1 VTAEETGEGAG
12 ENRWSR
18 RWRDGWARW
27 RIWLY
32 PLVTVLL
39 FSLALGVL
47 HRELASLHWVDVSA
61 ALARLGPTVLLLSL
75 SATAL
80 SYGALTGYDVLA
92 LRHLSHPLPYRQV
105 GLASFVATVVGHNVG
120 MALVSASAVRTRFYT
135 AWGLSAT
142 EVAGVVAFLSVTLGL
157 GLAFVTSLALL
168 LEPTVASRMLFLPT
182 ALVQGMGALLLVA
195 VLAYLGLCAT
205 RRAPFRFRHW
215 RVSVPNAATATQQLA
230 LAVVDLALGATALYV
245 LLPAH
250 PSLNWPVFV
259 GVYVLAVMAGVIS
272 HVPAGLGVFET
283 VMLLALPEL
292 PKDSLL
298 AAILVYRV
306 VYYLVPL
313 GLVALLVSGLAI
325 RERQHAVVRSAA
337 RLRRVFVWAAPTV
350 VSAVVF
356 LVGAVLLFSGSLPA
370 ASSRLHVLRG
380 LLPLPVLEV
389 SHLIGSLLGLMLL
402 ILAHGLYRRID
413 VAYRLVLWLLAG
425 AVLVSLLK
433 GLDIEEALVSLS
445 AMGVLWLGRGA
456 FRRRGSAWPDVLS
469 PRWVAAIVVVLLATV
484 WLGLFSYRHVDYA
497 QDLWWHFAF
506 RGDAPRF
513 LRATLTVVV
522 ALIALAALR
531 WLRPKAPAPGA
542 ADAPSLQTAAALVA
556 ASPRAEAAL
565 ALLGDKRLLFSPA
578 QDAFLM
584 YQVQGQSWIAMGDP
598 VGPTAA
604 CEALAWQFRELVDR
618 HGGRVVFYQVDRAN
632 LGLYLDLGLSAIK
645 LGEEAIVSLPG
656 FSLEGAARAALR
668 QVHRRAQRD
677 GLVFEVVSLQ
687 DHPELMA
694 ELRQVSDTWLA
705 DKHTREKGFSLGRFD
720 PAYLAHFPIAVAW
733 HGGQVVAF
741 ANLWCSA
748 GQQELSVDLMR
759 YRPSPIKS
767 IMDCFF
773 VELMLWGQ
781 RQGYAQFNLGMAP
794 LSGLETHP
802 LAPLW
807 HRMGTLLFRHGEHF
821 YNFQGLRSY
830 KAKFDPQWRA
840 RYLAAPGGVSMPA
853 VLLDVAALIAGGY
866 RGIVRR

>member
-1 VTAEETGEGAG
+1 VTAATTGAD
-12 ENRWSR
+12 RWV
-18 RWRDGWARW
+18 RWRS
-27 RIWLY
+27 WLY

-39 FSLALGVL
+39 FSLALRVL
-47 HRELASLHWVDVSA
+47 HGELASIHWTDVSA
-61 ALARLGPTVLLLSL
+61 ALARLGPMVLVLSL
-75 SATAL
+75 AATAL
-80 SYGALTGYDVLA
+80 SYAALTGYDVLA
-92 LRHLSHPLPYRQV
+92 LRYLSHSLPYRQV

-120 MALVSASAVRTRFYT
+120 MALVSASAVRARFYT

-142 EVAGVVAFLSVTLGL
+142 EVAGVIAFLSLTLGL

-168 LEPTVASRMLFLPT
+168 MEPTVASRMLFLPP
-182 ALVQGMGALLLVA
+182 ALVQGMGALILLGV
-195 VLAYLGLCAT
+195 VAYLLLCAV
-205 RRAPFRFRHW
+205 RRAPFQFRNW
-215 RVSVPNAATATQQLA
+215 QVWTPDAATSLKQLA
-230 LAVVDLALGATALYV
+230 LAVLDLALGATALYV
-245 LLPAH
+245 LLPSH
-250 PSLNWPVFV
+250 PSLSWPMLV

-283 VMLLALPEL
+283 VMLLALPDL

-298 AAILVYRV
+298 AAIVVYRV

-313 GLVALLVSGLAI
+313 GVVALLVSGLSM
-325 RERQHAVVRSAA
+325 RERQHTVVRSAA

-350 VSAVVF
+350 ASAVVF

-370 ASSRLHVLRG
+370 ESSRLHWLRG

-413 VAYRLVLWLLAG
+413 VAHRLVLWLLAG
-425 AVLVSLLK
+425 AALVSLLK

-445 AMGVLWLGRGA
+445 AMSLLWLGRDA
-456 FRRRGSAWPDVLS
+456 FRRRGPAWPDVLS
-469 PRWVAAIVVVLLATV
+469 PRWVAAIMVVLLATV
-484 WLGLFSYRHVDYA
+484 WLGLFSYRHVEYA
-497 QDLWWHFAF
+497 QDLWWDFAF

-513 LRATLTVVV
+513 LRASLTVVV
-522 ALIALAALR
+522 ALIALATMR
-531 WLRPKAPAPGA
+531 WLRPKAPDPGPV
-542 ADAPSLQTAAALVA
+542 DALSLQTAAAIVA
-556 ASPRAEAAL
+556 ASPRAESAL

-584 YQVQGQSWIAMGDP
+584 YRVQGQSWVAMGDP
-598 VGPTAA
+598 VGPPAA

-618 HGGRVVFYQVDRAN
+618 HGGRVVFYQVDSSN

-645 LGEEAIVSLPG
+645 LGEEAIVSLPE
-656 FSLEGAARAALR
+656 FHLEGASRAPLR

-677 GLVFEVVSLQ
+677 GLVFEVVALQ
-687 DHPELMA
+687 HHPELMA

-705 DKHTREKGFSLGRFD
+705 DKHTREKGFSLGCFD
-720 PAYLAHFPIAVAW
+720 PAYLAHFPIAVAR
-733 HGGQVVAF
+733 HSGQVIAF

-748 GQQELSVDLMR
+748 AKRELSVDLMR
-759 YRPSPIKS
+759 YRPSPVKS

-781 RQGYAQFNLGMAP
+781 GEGYANFNLGMAP

-840 RYLAAPGGVSMPA
+840 RYLAAPGGVGMPA

-866 RGIVRR
+866 RGIVLR

>member
-1 VTAEETGEGAG
+1 MTAATSGLD
-12 ENRWSR
+12 RWV
-18 RWRDGWARW
+18 RWRR
-27 RIWLY
+27 WLY
-32 PLVTVLL
+32 PLFTVLL
-39 FSLALGVL
+39 FALALGVL
-47 HRELASLHWVDVSA
+47 HRELASIHWSDVSA
-61 ALARLGPTVLLLSL
+61 ALARLGPMVLVLSVA
-75 SATAL
+75 ATAL
-80 SYGALTGYDVLA
+80 SYAALTGYDVLA
-92 LRHLSHPLPYRQV
+92 LRYLSHPLPYRQV

-142 EVAGVVAFLSVTLGL
+142 EVAGLIAFLSVTLGL
-157 GLAFVTSLALL
+157 GLALVTSLALL
-168 LEPTVASRMLFLPT
+168 LEPTVASRMLFLPP
-182 ALVQGMGALLLVA
+182 ALVQGMGGLVLLG
-195 VLAYLGLCAT
+195 VLAYLVLCGV
-205 RRAPFRFRHW
+205 RRAPFQFRHW
-215 RVSVPNAATATQQLA
+215 QVWTPDAATALKQLA
-230 LAVVDLALGATALYV
+230 LAVLDLALGATALYV

-250 PSLNWPVFV
+250 PTLTWPMFV

-272 HVPAGLGVFET
+272 HVPGGLGVFET
-283 VMLLALPEL
+283 VMLLALPDL

-298 AAILVYRV
+298 AAIVVYRV
-306 VYYLVPL
+306 VYYLLPL
-313 GLVALLVSGLAI
+313 GVVALLVTGLAL
-325 RERQHAVVRSAA
+325 RERQQAVVRHAK
-337 RLRRVFVWAAPTV
+337 RLRRVFVWVAPTV

-370 ASSRLHVLRG
+370 ESSRLHLLRG

-402 ILAHGLYRRID
+402 ILAHGLHRRLD
-413 VAYRLVLWLLAG
+413 VAYRLVLWLLGG
-425 AVLVSLLK
+425 AVLASLLK

-445 AMGVLWLGRGA
+445 AMAVLWLGRGA

-469 PRWVAAIVVVLLATV
+469 PRWVAAIGVVLLATL
-484 WLGLFSYRHVDYA
+484 WLGLFSYRHVEYA
-497 QDLWWHFAF
+497 QDLWWDFAF

-513 LRATLTVVV
+513 LRASLTVVV
-522 ALIALAALR
+522 ALMALTTMR
-531 WLRPKAPAPGA
+531 WLRPKAPDPEP
-542 ADAPSLQTAAALVA
+542 ADARSLQTAAAVVA

-565 ALLGDKRLLFSPA
+565 VLLGDKRLLFSPA

-584 YQVQGQSWIAMGDP
+584 YRVQGQSWIAMGDP
-598 VGPTAA
+598 VGPPAA
-604 CEALAWQFRELVDR
+604 CEAIAWQFRELVDR
-618 HGGRVVFYQVDRAN
+618 HGGRVVFYQVDSAN

-645 LGEEAIVSLPG
+645 LGEEAIVSLPD

-668 QVHRRAQRD
+668 QVQRRAQRD
-677 GLVFEVVSLQ
+677 GLVFEVVSLHDQ
-687 DHPELMA
+687 PALMA
-694 ELRQVSDTWLA
+694 ELREVSDTWLA

-720 PAYLAHFPIAVAW
+720 PAYLKHFPIAVAR
-733 HGGQVVAF
+733 HSGQVIAF

-748 GQQELSVDLMR
+748 GKQELSVDLMR

-773 VELMLWGQ
+773 VELMRWGQ
-781 RQGYAQFNLGMAP
+781 REGYASFNLGMAP

-840 RYLAAPGGVSMPA
+840 RYLAAPGGVGMPA

-866 RGIVRR
+866 RGIVLR

>member
-1 VTAEETGEGAG
+1 MAGAAG
-12 ENRWSR
+12 VDRWKD
-18 RWRDGWARW
+18 RWLTW

-32 PLVTVLL
+32 PAVTVLL
-39 FSLALGVL
+39 FSLALRVL
-47 HRELASLHWVDVSA
+47 HGELASIHGSDVSA
-61 ALARLGPTVLLLSL
+61 ALTRLGPLAIGLCLA
-75 SATAL
+75 ATAL
-80 SYGALTGYDVLA
+80 SYLALTGYDVLA
-92 LRHLSHPLPYRQV
+92 LRYLSHPLPYRQV
-105 GLASFVATVVGHNVG
+105 ALASFVATVVGHNVG

-142 EVAGVVAFLSVTLGL
+142 EVAGLVAFLSVTLGL

-168 LEPTVASRMLFLPT
+168 MEPAVASRMLFLPP
-182 ALVQGMGALLLVA
+182 ALVQGMGALMLFA
-195 VLAYLGLCAT
+195 VLAYLALCAL
-205 RRAPFRFRHW
+205 RRAPFQVRHW
-215 RVSVPNAATATQQLA
+215 RVSAPDAATSAWQIV
-230 LAVVDLALGATALYV
+230 LAVLDLAMGATALYV

-250 PSLNWPVFV
+250 PTLSWPVFV

-272 HVPAGLGVFET
+272 HVPGGLGVFET
-283 VMLLALPEL
+283 VLLLALPEL

-298 AAILVYRV
+298 AAIVVYRL

-313 GLVALLVSGLAI
+313 GLVALLVSGLAM
-325 RERQHAVVRSAA
+325 RERQAAVLRSAR
-337 RLRRVFVWAAPTV
+337 RLRRVLVWAAPTV

-356 LVGAVLLFSGSLPA
+356 LAGAVLLFSGSLPA
-370 ASSRLHVLRG
+370 EPSRLHVLRG

-389 SHLIGSLLGLMLL
+389 SHLIGSLLGLLLL

-413 VAYRLVLWLLAG
+413 VAYRLVLWLLAA

-433 GLDIEEALVSLS
+433 GLDVEEAAVALA
-445 AMGVLWLGRGA
+445 AMGVLWLGRDA
-456 FRRRGSAWPDVLS
+456 FRRRGSAWPDRLS
-469 PRWVAAIVVVLLATV
+469 PRWVVAIVIVLLATV
-484 WLGLFSYRHVDYA
+484 WLGLFSNRHVAYA
-497 QDLWWHFAF
+497 QDLWWHFAL

-531 WLRPKAPAPGA
+531 WLRPRAPAPGP
-542 ADAPSLQTAAALVA
+542 ADPLALHSAAAIVA

-584 YQVQGQSWIAMGDP
+584 YQVQGQSWVAMGDP
-598 VGPTAA
+598 VGPAGA
-604 CEALAWQFRELVDR
+604 CEALAWQFRELVDQ

-632 LGLYLDLGLSAIK
+632 LGRYLDLGLSAIK
-645 LGEEAIVSLPG
+645 LGEEAVVSLPD
-656 FSLEGAARAALR
+656 FSLDGASRAALR
-668 QVHRRAQRD
+668 QVHRRGRRD
-677 GLVFEVVSLQ
+677 GLAFEVVSLQ
-687 DHPELMA
+687 TQPDLLD
-694 ELRQVSDTWLA
+694 ELRQVSETWLA
-705 DKHTREKGFSLGRFD
+705 DKNTREKGFSLGCFD
-720 PAYLAHFPIAVAW
+720 AAYLQHFPIAVAR
-733 HGGQVVAF
+733 HQGRLVAF
-741 ANLWCSA
+741 ANLWSSA
-748 GQQELSVDLMR
+748 GKHELSVDLMR

-781 RQGYAQFNLGMAP
+781 REGYACFNLGMAP

-807 HRMGTLLFRHGEHF
+807 HRMGTLLYRHGEHF

-830 KAKFDPQWRA
+830 KAKFDPQWHA
-840 RYLAAPGGVSMPA
+840 KYLVAPGGVGMPA

-866 RGIVRR
+866 RGIVLR

>member
-1 VTAEETGEGAG
+1 MVFDPNVDRWKERWVT
-12 ENRWSR
+12 
-18 RWRDGWARW
+18 W

-39 FSLALGVL
+39 FILALWVL
-47 HRELASLHWVDVSA
+47 HGELASIHWKDISA
-61 ALARLGPTVLLLSL
+61 ALGRLGPMVLLLSL
-75 SATAL
+75 AATAL
-80 SYGALTGYDVLA
+80 SYCALTGYDVLA
-92 LRHLSHPLPYRQV
+92 LRYLSHPLPYRQV

-120 MALVSASAVRTRFYT
+120 MALISASAVRTRFYT

-142 EVAGVVAFLSVTLGL
+142 EVAGVIAFLSVTLGL
-157 GLAFVTSLALL
+157 GLAFVASLALL
-168 LEPTVASRMLFLPT
+168 MEPAVASRMLFLPP
-182 ALVQGMGALLLVA
+182 ALVQFMGGLILSGV
-195 VLAYLGLCAT
+195 VAYLVLCAV
-205 RRAPFRFRHW
+205 RQAPFQFRNW
-215 RVSVPNAATATQQLA
+215 QVRTPDAATSTKQLA

-245 LLPAH
+245 LLPSH
-250 PSLNWPVFV
+250 PTLTWPMFV

-283 VMLLALPEL
+283 VMLLALPDL
-292 PKDSLL
+292 PRDSLL
-298 AAILVYRV
+298 AAIVVYRV

-313 GLVALLVSGLAI
+313 GVVALLVSGLAI
-325 RERQHAVVRSAA
+325 RERQHSVVRGAA
-337 RLRRVFVWAAPTV
+337 RLQRVFVWAAPTV

-356 LVGAVLLFSGSLPA
+356 LVGVVLLLSGSLPA
-370 ASSRLHVLRG
+370 ESSRLHLLRG

-389 SHLIGSLLGLMLL
+389 SHLIGSLVGLMLL
-402 ILAHGLYRRID
+402 ILAHGLYRRME
-413 VAYRLVLWLLAG
+413 VARRLVIWLLAG
-425 AVLVSLLK
+425 GVLVSLLK

-445 AMGVLWLGRGA
+445 AMAVLWLGRDA

-469 PRWVAAIVVVLLATV
+469 PSWVVAIVVVLLATL
-484 WLGLFSYRHVDYA
+484 WLGLFSYRHVEYA
-497 QDLWWHFAF
+497 QDLWWDFAF

-513 LRATLTVVV
+513 LRASLTVVV
-522 ALIALAALR
+522 ALIALATMR
-531 WLRPKAPAPGA
+531 WLRPKAPDPSPV
-542 ADAPSLQTAAALVA
+542 DALSLQTAAAIVA

-565 ALLGDKRLLFSPA
+565 ALLGDKRLLLSPA

-584 YQVQGQSWIAMGDP
+584 YQVQGQSWIVMGDP
-598 VGPTAA
+598 VGPPAA

-618 HGGRVVFYQVDRAN
+618 HGGRVVFYQIDSSN

-645 LGEEAIVSLPG
+645 LGEEAMVALPA
-656 FSLEGAARAALR
+656 FSLDGASRAALR
-668 QVHRRAQRD
+668 QAHRRAERD
-677 GLVFEVVSLQ
+677 GLRFEVVSLQ
-687 DHPELMA
+687 DHPKLMA
-694 ELRQVSDTWLA
+694 ELRQVSDAWLTE
-705 DKHTREKGFSLGRFD
+705 KNTREKGFSLGRFD
-720 PAYLAHFPIAVAW
+720 PAYLQHFPIAVAR
-733 HGGQVVAF
+733 HSGQVIAF

-748 GQQELSVDLMR
+748 GKQELSVDLMR
-759 YRPSPIKS
+759 YRPSPVKS

-781 RQGYAQFNLGMAP
+781 REGYAHFNLGMAP

-830 KAKFDPQWRA
+830 KAKFDPEWRA
-840 RYLAAPGGVSMPA
+840 KYLAAPGGVGMPA

-866 RGIVRR
+866 RGIVLR